1 MLQMVAHLILCFRGI
16 HIILWVLEPLKRYMQ
31 STGVEVVNVSGSL
44 VC

>member
-1 MLQMVAHLILCFRGI
+1 MLQMVACLILCFRGI
-16 HIILWVLEPLKRYMQ
+16 HLILQVLVPLKMYMQ